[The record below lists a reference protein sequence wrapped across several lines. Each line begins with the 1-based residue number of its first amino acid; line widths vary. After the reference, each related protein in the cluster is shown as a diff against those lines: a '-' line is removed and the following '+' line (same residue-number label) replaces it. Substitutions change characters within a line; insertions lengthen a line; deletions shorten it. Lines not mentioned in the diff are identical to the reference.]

1 MLTTMYNGEQEIM
14 VSSNRIEKYKL
25 MGWALEKSEPKKV
38 VSSTPAPKKA
48 ETTVKTSGTES
59 K

>member
-1 MLTTMYNGEQEIM
+1 MGVTVMYDKGNEIKVPSSKVDFYLENGFT
-14 VSSNRIEKYKL
+14 
-25 MGWALEKSEPKKV
+25 LEPSKPASA
-38 VSSTPAPKKA
+38 PAPKKA

>member
-1 MLTTMYNGEQEIM
+1 MGVIVMYDKGNE
-14 VSSNRIEKYKL
+14 VKVPSSKVDFYLDK
-25 MGWALEKSEPKKV
+25 GFTLEPAKPA
-38 VSSTPAPKKA
+38 PAPKKA

>member
-1 MLTTMYNGEQEIM
+1 MGVIVMYDKGNE
-14 VSSNRIEKYKL
+14 VKVPSSKVDFYLDK
-25 MGWALEKSEPKKV
+25 GFTLEPAKPAPA
-38 VSSTPAPKKA
+38 PAPKKA